1 MPKATIFTD
10 IHICSHK
17 GTTERLNHCLSTLEW
32 VFEVSYKEKVDYVFF
47 LGDLFHEKDK
57 IDVLAYLRTF
67 EIFQKYM
74 TVNTP
79 FEMFLLLGNHD
90 LYLKNNWLINSV
102 KPLSAIPKCRV
113 IDKPTIIN
121 LQGINIDWMPYTEN
135 PIRNLDNLKEISDG
149 HLLLGHLAIDGAML
163 NIFYGTKSD
172 VIVEYDND
180 MIPVDKHL
188 FSFWKKVKLG
198 HYHSWQNLDNI
209 EYIGSP
215 LQLTYGEAFQQKHIQ
230 ILDLET
236 LEAKYVINDF
246 SPKHIIVNADDIE
259 LNNYDLNNS
268 FVRLTVDNL
277 TNKDIIDLKQKII
290 KNYKVFSLDTKKKD
304 KPPESDET
312 FIDGA
317 KAVLLN
323 IKQMLETYVNERNIP
338 DNLDKEKLLKT
349 GEKCLEKKI

>member
-1 MPKATIFTD
+1 MPKASIFTD

-17 GTTERLNHCLSTLEW
+17 GSVERLTHCLTVLDW
-32 VFEVSYKEKVDYVFF
+32 VFETSYKEKVDYLFF

-74 TVNTP
+74 TQHAP
-79 FEMFLLLGNHD
+79 FETYLLLGNHD
-90 LYLKNNWLINSV
+90 LYLKNSWLINSV
-102 KPLSAIPKCRV
+102 KPLSAIPKCTV
-113 IDKPTIIN
+113 IDKPTTIN
-121 LQGINIDWMPYTEN
+121 FQGINVDWMPYTEN
-135 PIRNLDNLKEISDG
+135 PLRDLDQLKESSDG

-180 MIPVDKHL
+180 MIAVDKHV

-198 HYHSWQNLDNI
+198 HYHSWQILDNI

-215 LQLTYGEAFQQKHIQ
+215 LQLTYGEAFQQKHLQ

-236 LEAKYVINDF
+236 LESKYVINDF
-246 SPKHIIVNADDIE
+246 SPKHFIINANEID
-259 LNNYDLNNS
+259 NYNFDNS
-268 FVRLTVDNL
+268 FVRLSIDNL
-277 TNKDIIDLKQKII
+277 GSRDIIDLKQKIT
-290 KNYKVFSLDTKKKD
+290 KNYNVLSFDTKKKD
-304 KPPESDET
+304 KNVEEDKT

-317 KAVLLN
+317 KTILLN
-323 IKQMLETYVNERNIP
+323 IRQMLETYVQERNIP
-338 DNLDKEKLLKT
+338 EGMDKNKLLKI